1 MLVDLAWFTAGLIAL
16 IAGSE
21 GLVRGGARL
30 AAMLGISP
38 ILVGLTVVS
47 IGTSMPEL
55 AVGIRSASEGD
66 ASLAVGNIAGTN
78 LVNLLLILGLSAMIL
93 PLALELRTLR
103 LDLPMMTVAA
113 LLLWALAAD
122 GTFTF
127 AEGVV
132 LVSGA
137 VVYTAIL
144 IRSAR
149 RENRVVQAEFAGE
162 FSTPKESPTA
172 TRRDLL
178 WNLFLLLT
186 GIVVVVIGADWL
198 VDGAVGIA
206 REFGVSDAFIGLTI
220 VAIGTSAP
228 ELVTTIMSTIRGDR
242 DIAIGNL
249 LGSSVYNLLLILGVT
264 VVAAGGRVLELE
276 PKLVSTDIPIMGLVA
291 LALIPI
297 FLSGRRVGRG
307 EGTAMVLAYLG
318 YLVFVTVTQG

>member
-16 IAGSE
+16 IAGAE
-21 GLVRGGARL
+21 ALVRGGARL

-55 AVGIRSASEGD
+55 AVGIRSASDGD

-122 GTFTF
+122 GTLTV

-132 LVSGA
+132 LVLGA

-149 RENRVVQAEFAGE
+149 RENRVIHAEFAEE
-162 FSTPKESPTA
+162 FAAPRESPPA
-172 TRRDLL
+172 ARRDLL

-186 GIVVVVIGADWL
+186 GIVVVVVGADWL
-198 VDGAVGIA
+198 VNGAVGVA
-206 REFGVSDAFIGLTI
+206 RQFGVSDAFIGLTI

-264 VVAAGGRVLELE
+264 VVASGRVLELE
-276 PKLVSTDIPIMGLVA
+276 PDLVRTDIPIMGLVA
-291 LALIPI
+291 LVLIPI
-297 FLSGRRVGRG
+297 FLTGRRVGRG

-318 YLVFVTVTQG
+318 YLTFLTVTQT